1 MHDDFSLMN
10 FSLRRCRND
19 LKAGKLAADTCGL
32 QKNSPGGV
40 SLEEVRDT
48 TKNAGRLRLR

>member
-19 LKAGKLAADTCGL
+19 LKAGKLAADTCVL
-32 QKNSPGGV
+32 QKDSPGGV
-40 SLEEVRDT
+40 SVEEVRDT
-48 TKNAGRLRLR
+48 AKNAGRLRLR